1 MPRDADRRESI
12 LRAAATAFAE
22 RGFAATSM
30 DDVAAEAGIS
40 RLIVYRHF
48 NSKEALYEAV
58 LERVSARLREALAE
72 QLGVEDRNGR
82 AAVAATMAVGRE
94 DPAAFTL
101 LWRHAAREP
110 RFAEHAEQ
118 AREKA
123 VEFASTVMAGVLGPV
138 SKAERRWA
146 AETMVTYVIGAVL
159 HWLEDGSP
167 AGDELVIA
175 RVSAS
180 LPAMVQAWAAAADGV
195 DRTGVRYTA
204 RRGRAQM
211 EAG

>member
-12 LRAAATAFAE
+12 LRAAAAAFAE

-30 DDVAAEAGIS
+30 DDVASAAGIS

-48 NSKEALYEAV
+48 DSKEGLYGAV
-58 LERVSARLREALAE
+58 LERVSARLGEVLTA
-72 QLGVEDRNGR
+72 QLGLEDRTGR
-82 AAVAATMAVGRE
+82 AAVAATMSVGRE

-110 RFAEHAEQ
+110 RFAEYAE
-118 AREKA
+118 AYRERA
-123 VEFASTVMAGVLGPV
+123 VEFAGGVLAGAMAGGT

-159 HWLEDGSP
+159 HWLEEGSP
-167 AGDELVIA
+167 AGDEAVVE

-180 LPAMVQAWAAAADGV
+180 LPALVQAWAGSATT
-195 DRTGVRYTA
+195 RTHVRYTD